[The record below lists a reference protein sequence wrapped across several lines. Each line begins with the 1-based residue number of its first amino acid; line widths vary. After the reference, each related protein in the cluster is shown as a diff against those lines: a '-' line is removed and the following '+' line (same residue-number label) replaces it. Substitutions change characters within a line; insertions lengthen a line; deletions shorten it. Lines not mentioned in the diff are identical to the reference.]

1 MKWLLF
7 LVLGILTGCT
17 TIQFDEDDM
26 SKAQYASSGGW
37 SGTGILFNDGQSNK
51 GMAANFLERSN
62 NEIPSKN
69 YTVQFAISK
78 IKTLD
83 GFNTPVYFIN
93 PVGVITWSV
102 GGNSVRREVSVTNG
116 LSITGVGEGVKVV
129 VYDRTPQ
136 TGQIPVT
143 YQVDMTVAPGS
154 RASENQP
161 PTYAP
166 TLALTEGM
174 IIVGNQ
180 TLQNQVVIDIPPNAG
195 CISIYVTAI
204 RSDLT
209 TPLTTLQARVD
220 QADSNGIIVRSYDPN
235 SNFPTTFVP
244 LMPTATKIQLVNNLG
259 GSDPGNNIAFAVTF
273 GIDG

>member
-26 SKAQYASSGGW
+26 SKAQYGSSGGW

-83 GFNTPVYFIN
+83 NFDTAVYFIN

-102 GGNSVRREVSVTNG
+102 AGNSVRREVSVTNG
-116 LSITGVGEGVKVV
+116 LSLTGVGEGVKVV
-129 VYDRTPQ
+129 VYDRTPA
-136 TGQIPVT
+136 GQIPVS
-143 YQVDMTVAPGS
+143 YQVDITVAPGS

-161 PTYAP
+161 PTYCP

-180 TLQNQVVIDIPPNAG
+180 TLQNQVVLNIPVNAG
-195 CISIYVTAI
+195 CISVYVTAI
-204 RSDLT
+204 RADLT

-220 QADSNGIIVRSYDPN
+220 QVDANDVIVRTYDPN

-244 LMPTATKIQLVNNLG
+244 LMPTAVKLILNNTMG
-259 GSDPGNNIAFAVTF
+259 GSDPGNDIAFAVTY